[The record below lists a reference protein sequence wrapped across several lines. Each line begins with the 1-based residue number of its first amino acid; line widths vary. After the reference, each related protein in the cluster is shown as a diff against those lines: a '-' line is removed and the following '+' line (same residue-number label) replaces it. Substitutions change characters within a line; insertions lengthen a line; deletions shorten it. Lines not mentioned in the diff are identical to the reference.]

1 MNNGSKYS
9 PNHNDWRSS
18 LINFG
23 KIILR
28 IICAGL
34 ALLSGF
40 WLLMASNM
48 GPAYLPYI
56 MDGALD
62 FWIRMMLLG
71 LGLGIW
77 LITALWII
85 YIMLRYGQHF
95 IKSYFIKRYLIK
107 RRS

>member
-1 MNNGSKYS
+1 MSRHL
-9 PNHNDWRSS
+9 PSS
-18 LINFG
+18 LIYDNWRGLLNIFG

-28 IICAGL
+28 IISAGL
-34 ALLSGF
+34 ALLFGF
-40 WLLMASNM
+40 WLLLASNM
-48 GPAYLPYI
+48 GPAYLPHI

-85 YIMLRYGQHF
+85 YIMLRYGHH
-95 IKSYFIKRYLIK
+95 FIKRYLIK
-107 RRS
+107 R

>member
-1 MNNGSKYS
+1 MHSHLPPS
-9 PNHNDWRSS
+9 STHDEWRR
-18 LINFG
+18 LLNTFG

-28 IICAGL
+28 IFGAGMSL
-34 ALLSGF
+34 VFGF
-40 WLLMASNM
+40 WLLLASNM
-48 GPAYLPYI
+48 GPDYLPHI

-85 YIMLRYGQHF
+85 YIMLRYGHH
-95 IKSYFIKRYLIK
+95 FIKRYLIK
-107 RRS
+107 RRP

>member
-1 MNNGSKYS
+1 MPSHLPPSSTHYE
-9 PNHNDWRSS
+9 WRR
-18 LINFG
+18 LLNTFG

-28 IICAGL
+28 IFGAGV
-34 ALLSGF
+34 ALVFGF
-40 WLLMASNM
+40 WLLLASNM
-48 GPAYLPYI
+48 GPDYLPHI

-62 FWIRMMLLG
+62 FWIRMTLLG

-85 YIMLRYGQHF
+85 YIMLHYGHH
-95 IKSYFIKRYLIK
+95 FIKRYLIK

>member
-9 PNHNDWRSS
+9 SNHNDWRSL
-18 LINFG
+18 LITFG
-23 KIILR
+23 KIILKV
-28 IICAGL
+28 ICAGL
-34 ALLSGF
+34 ALLFGF
-40 WLLMASNM
+40 WLLLASNM
-48 GPAYLPYI
+48 GPAYLPHI

-85 YIMLRYGQHF
+85 YIMLRYGHYF
-95 IKSYFIKRYLIK
+95 IKSYLIK